1 MCVLLGCDGRVP
13 NLEEEEGRGE
23 GHLLPQR
30 AVGCSKGST
39 SIEEKRAE
47 LRKFP
52 LGWLPELP
60 RFAQRRQQ
68 KIREYVTLSKLK
80 PELPEIGGAGV
91 LGNILHNK
99 EVLYIVL

>member
-1 MCVLLGCDGRVP
+1 MLGCDGRVP
-13 NLEEEEGRGE
+13 NLEEEEGRGD

-52 LGWLPELP
+52 LSWLPELP

-68 KIREYVTLSKLK
+68 KIREYVTL
-80 PELPEIGGAGV
+80 
-91 LGNILHNK
+91 
-99 EVLYIVL
+99 